1 MGLFGKSKKK
11 KKSAPKVKP
20 VAGSLQS
27 LEYWKGLPPNPV
39 GTYRIPPD
47 EEHVIYNYDGA
58 CLAGLKVGDEF
69 VVNPIPADVTLKSAY
84 TGYITSTRLGD
95 VAYVYNGKV
104 FGMSAFCAKEIR
116 NLMRKGYI
124 VEVEARIVGFD
135 DQLGYAKVMGKFG
148 KPEI

>member
-1 MGLFGKSKKK
+1 MGLFGKKKPK
-11 KKSAPKVKP
+11 KAAPKKAAAV
-20 VAGSLQS
+20 GSLQS
-27 LEYWKGLPPNPV
+27 LEYWTGLPPKPV
-39 GTYRIPPD
+39 GTYRITPL

-58 CLAGLKVGDEF
+58 CLAGLKTGDEF
-69 VVNPIPADVTLKSAY
+69 VVNPIPADVRLKSVY
-84 TGYITSTRLGD
+84 TGFTTSTRQGD
-95 VAYVYNGKV
+95 VAYVYKGKV

-135 DQLGYAKVMGKFG
+135 DQFGYAKVMGMFG